1 MILMEIFYYQ
11 IVTVLAGG
19 MYSRR
24 FCRSGKGT
32 GNPGGK
38 SVLSTGY
45 YIKEKYMR
53 LDKFLADMNQGTR
66 KELK

>member
-1 MILMEIFYYQ
+1 M
-11 IVTVLAGG
+11 TVLAAACTG
-19 MYSRR
+19 SAAP
-24 FCRSGKGT
+24 GKEPET
-32 GNPGGK
+32 RWER
-38 SVLSTGY
+38 TGY